1 MLSWNDDGDA
11 FTKRSPITKS
21 TSLTRPGN
29 SFEAQRTASS
39 RKSVD
44 VPAQPVS
51 RKSTEANSS
60 PTDSL
65 TKANSLLR
73 GPGNAAKGTIGSE
86 GWWHHMDNSQMNE
99 PPTEAVKT
107 AGQVKPTAFVPQ
119 YSITGERKS
128 LWADEVPAAAASP
141 PESAAPFLGE
151 YSIKASETLKNA
163 SEAVPATAAAAQAP
177 VSVVN
182 GDGGATI
189 QNAGTTGWWA
199 HMDNSI
205 LNKPAETA
213 PLEAGAVRKGERVMG
228 GGFAPQ
234 FNVAGG
240 NRYGSIFADES
251 VQRQQQQ
258 QQHQAAEQG
267 DTKAL
272 LQEVAEWGPFCGQQ
286 GGSADVGAIA
296 EDEWSNFATA
306 PKA

>member
-1 MLSWNDDGDA
+1 MLSWKDEDDS
-11 FTKRSPITKS
+11 FTKRYQITKAY
-21 TSLTRPGN
+21 SLTRPSN

-39 RKSVD
+39 RKSVE
-44 VPAQPVS
+44 VPAPPMS
-51 RKSTEANSS
+51 RKSSEENSS
-60 PTDSL
+60 PTGSL

-73 GPGNAAKGTIGSE
+73 GSGNAAKGTIGSE

-99 PPTEAVKT
+99 PPTEIKKS
-107 AGQVKPTAFVPQ
+107 AGQVKTTAFVPQ

-141 PESAAPFLGE
+141 PCSACPLLGE
-151 YSIKASETLKNA
+151 RSPKASETFANA
-163 SEAVPATAAAAQAP
+163 SEAVSAATAAAQAP
-177 VSVVN
+177 VSAVN
-182 GDGGATI
+182 SEAGATI

-205 LNKPAETA
+205 LNKPADTA
-213 PLEAGAVRKGERVMG
+213 HLEAGAVLKGERVMG
-228 GGFAPQ
+228 GGFTPQ

-240 NRYGSIFADES
+240 SRYTSIFADES

-258 QQHQAAEQG
+258 AAEQG

-272 LQEVAEWGPFCGQQ
+272 QQQVAEWGPFGGQQ
-286 GGSADVGAIA
+286 GGPTNIGAIA
-296 EDEWSNFATA
+296 EEEWSGFATA